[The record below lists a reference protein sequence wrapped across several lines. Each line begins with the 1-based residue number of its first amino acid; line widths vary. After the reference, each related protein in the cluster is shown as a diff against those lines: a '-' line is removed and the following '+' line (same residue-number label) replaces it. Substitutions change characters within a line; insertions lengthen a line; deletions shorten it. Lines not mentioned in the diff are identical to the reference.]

1 MKSEY
6 VEVHGRVLREGSRVT
21 EKGITRYIGQ
31 RRLESLVLAK

>member
-21 EKGITRYIGQ
+21 EKGITRYMG
-31 RRLESLVLAK
+31 SKD